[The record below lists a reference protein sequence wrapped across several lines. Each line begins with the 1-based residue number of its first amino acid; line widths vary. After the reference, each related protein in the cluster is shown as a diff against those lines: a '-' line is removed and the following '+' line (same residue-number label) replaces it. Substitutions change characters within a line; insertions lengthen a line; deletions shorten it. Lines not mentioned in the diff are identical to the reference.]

1 MMTPIS
7 SNASQVRLNMD
18 RLKAVRERL
27 QQTQAT
33 PNNDFQK
40 NLAQTEATPSPALD
54 ASIQPSKFEV
64 DTPSSTSSSAISPT
78 ILPNPLVMPLEQEG
92 IPQPTLKEVSTP
104 KAKPLPIPMGRFGLP
119 VNDIQQIAEQ
129 AGFISVDQSAI
140 ERAYATRKS
149 LFVDVKI

>member
-1 MMTPIS
+1 MMTSIS

-40 NLAQTEATPSPALD
+40 NLVHNEMTSQAVLEVAVKPPLAEAPA
-54 ASIQPSKFEV
+54 
-64 DTPSSTSSSAISPT
+64 TTTSAPT
-78 ILPNPLVMPLEQEG
+78 ILPNPLVLPFEEQA
-92 IPQPTLKEVSTP
+92 PQPSILKESPPQRSKSV
-104 KAKPLPIPMGRFGLP
+104 PIPMGRFGLP

-129 AGFISVDQSAI
+129 AGFIGVDQSAI
-140 ERAYATRKS
+140 ERAYASRKS

>member
-33 PNNDFQK
+33 PNHDFQK
-40 NLAQTEATPSPALD
+40 NLVHNEITSQALLEVAVKPPLAEAPA
-54 ASIQPSKFEV
+54 
-64 DTPSSTSSSAISPT
+64 TTTSAPT
-78 ILPNPLVMPLEQEG
+78 ILPNPLVLPFEE
-92 IPQPTLKEVSTP
+92 PTPPPPILKESTP
-104 KAKPLPIPMGRFGLP
+104 PNARSTLIPIGRFGLP
-119 VNDIQQIAEQ
+119 VNDIQQIAEE
-129 AGFISVDQSAI
+129 AGFIGVDQSAI

>member
-1 MMTPIS
+1 MMTQIS

-33 PNNDFQK
+33 PSNDFQK
-40 NLAQTEATPSPALD
+40 NLTQSEITPTRTAEAVEGIVKPPRFE
-54 ASIQPSKFEV
+54 ASIPT
-64 DTPSSTSSSAISPT
+64 DPMPT
-78 ILPNPLVMPLEQEG
+78 ILPNPLVMPFSEQTPSPP
-92 IPQPTLKEVSTP
+92 ILKESTP
-104 KAKPLPIPMGRFGLP
+104 PNAKPTPIPIGRFGLP

-129 AGFISVDQSAI
+129 AGFIGVDQSAI